1 MDLDVD
7 MVMRRIDKSA
17 EESNVS
23 DRFEAAISEDKSVQ
37 GFNPVRAHRPDSFR
51 VIVYNGNTRSAA
63 VKRCGQ

>member
-7 MVMRRIDKSA
+7 IVKEDKSV

-23 DRFEAAISEDKSVQ
+23 DGFEAAISEDKSVQ
-37 GFNPVRAHRPDSFR
+37 GFNPVRAHRPGSLR
-51 VIVYNGNTRSAA
+51 VIVYDGNTHSAA